1 MAEGE
6 RLHGGEGARAEP
18 FGEGRHAAPG
28 DHPGLPGDASMVVL
42 LYLGLNWLI
51 LERLT
56 LPDLFSEEQRHD
68 LVATLVDRLLAGE
81 AGGR

>member
-1 MAEGE
+1 
-6 RLHGGEGARAEP
+6 
-18 FGEGRHAAPG
+18 
-28 DHPGLPGDASMVVL
+28 MVVL